1 MLSLAVKTIAK
12 RSFINVPIRS
22 YVSKT
27 SLRAGGAAHHDEH
40 HDDHHHEHEHLASLY
55 QPILIQFNNIY

>member
-40 HDDHHHEHEHLASLY
+40 HEHEHLASLY